1 MKFSEFQPINEA
13 PRINAGPAY
22 PKPGTAQT
30 PAPQIPPTKDEIKRG
45 LNQVP
50 DGDSGATISQA
61 GKTRRNRSAAR
72 RDAQDDASRGKG
84 FLPTSG
90 GKGQAGTQSNTK
102 MAHSFPTQQAKK
114 DAALSMK
121 KFATQQDAR
130 MTAKT
135 GITQPK
141 IPGAERGEGFIDP
154 SVIRDQQ
161 KAAAN
166 DKRASVVKS
175 KYNDNSKLPS
185 KPKQKYT

>member
-1 MKFSEFQPINEA
+1 MKIFEITNLDENQV
-13 PRINAGPAY
+13 
-22 PKPGTAQT
+22 
-30 PAPQIPPTKDEIKRG
+30 PPTKDEIKRG

-84 FLPTSG
+84 FLPTFG

-130 MTAKT
+130 MTATT

-161 KAAAN
+161 IAAAN

>member
-1 MKFSEFQPINEA
+1 
-13 PRINAGPAY
+13 
-22 PKPGTAQT
+22 
-30 PAPQIPPTKDEIKRG
+30 
-45 LNQVP
+45 
-50 DGDSGATISQA
+50 
-61 GKTRRNRSAAR
+61 
-72 RDAQDDASRGKG
+72 
-84 FLPTSG
+84 
-90 GKGQAGTQSNTK
+90 
-102 MAHSFPTQQAKK
+102 
-114 DAALSMK
+114 
-121 KFATQQDAR
+121 

-161 KAAAN
+161 IAAAN

>member
-13 PRINAGPAY
+13 P
-22 PKPGTAQT
+22 QV
-30 PAPQIPPTKDEIKRG
+30 PPTKDEINRG

-50 DGDSGATISQA
+50 VGDTGMTMSQA
-61 GKTRRNRSAAR
+61 GKTRVDRSAAR
-72 RDAQDDASRGKG
+72 RDAQDDISRGKG
-84 FLPTSG
+84 FLPTTG

-154 SVIRDQQ
+154 HRLRNQQ
-161 KAAAN
+161 QDADN
-166 DKRASVVKS
+166 DKRASVIKS
-175 KYNDNSKLPS
+175 KYK
-185 KPKQKYT
+185 

>member
-30 PAPQIPPTKDEIKRG
+30 PAPQIPPTKDEIERG

-50 DGDSGATISQA
+50 DGDSGATMSQA
-61 GKTRRNRSAAR
+61 AKTRVDRRKARNNAQNDAALAKGATNIGQKAPRS
-72 RDAQDDASRGKG
+72 
-84 FLPTSG
+84 
-90 GKGQAGTQSNTK
+90 QAK

-114 DAALSMK
+114 DAALSPAEFK
-121 KFATQQDAR
+121 AQQNAR

-135 GITQPK
+135 GIAQPE
-141 IPGAERGEGFIDP
+141 ISGSDGVNSFTDP
-154 SVIRDQQ
+154 SVIRDTQI
-161 KAAAN
+161 AAKN
-166 DKRASVVKS
+166 DARPSVINS